1 MLEDVKKLRHLSW
14 RYQRWSTTVAVA
26 AVSVLCGLAARAMLP
41 RSTPPTGAGSVLVAS
56 AGGYLVLRLGAASGW
71 SKRLKH
77 EWLDRFGGD
86 VDDAQT
92 WLLGTLGG
100 LGTLLLLRVAR
111 ERAAQVLPPTRRSV
125 ERLET

>member
-1 MLEDVKKLRHLSW
+1 VLDLWKLPHLSW
-14 RYQRWSTTVAVA
+14 GYERRTTTATVAG
-26 AVSVLCGLAARAMLP
+26 VSVLCGLAARAMLP
-41 RSTPPTGAGSVLVAS
+41 VDGPAPRVVPVLAAGAGAYV
-56 AGGYLVLRLGAASGW
+56 VLRAGHASGL

-100 LGTLLLLRVAR
+100 LATLVALREV
-111 ERAAQVLPPTRRSV
+111 RRIP
-125 ERLET
+125 ERLRR